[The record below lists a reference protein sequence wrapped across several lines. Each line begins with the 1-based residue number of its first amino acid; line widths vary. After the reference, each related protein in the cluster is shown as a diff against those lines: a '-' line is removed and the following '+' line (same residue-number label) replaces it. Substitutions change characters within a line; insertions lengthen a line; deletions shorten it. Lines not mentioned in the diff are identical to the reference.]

1 MCDLLKGE
9 EKIKAK
15 NTPNQV
21 EIMTF
26 SNRAKTHKTYLMI
39 LNNRSWIILLILS
52 LMMVASCTPHRK
64 IVYLQRE
71 AELADTIFFTRTD
84 YVIQSGDILHINIL
98 TLDEKSYAMFNADRS
113 GQQRTTQAGGGG
125 IGNVQMFLYG
135 YNVNENGYVK
145 VPVVGDVKVA
155 GKTLQEATKHIEAK
169 VEEYLIGAT
178 VIVKLVNFSITVIG
192 EVGRP
197 GKYYIYD
204 NRVNILDIIAVA
216 GDLTDFGNRNI
227 VIVRQSTEGATFGS
241 ININNASSIASEF
254 FYLQPNDIVYVEP
267 FKLKRLGINQFPF
280 SLVFSTISFALFL
293 ITYFGN

>member
-1 MCDLLKGE
+1 MNMFMIVNRKAQIKNPFLMNT
-9 EKIKAK
+9 KIK
-15 NTPNQV
+15 TWMPV
-21 EIMTF
+21 
-26 SNRAKTHKTYLMI
+26 MI
-39 LNNRSWIILLILS
+39 IA
-52 LMMVASCTPHRK
+52 LMMAASCTPHRK

-71 AELADTIFFTRTD
+71 AEMADTIFFTKTD
-84 YVIQSGDILHINIL
+84 YQIQPGDILHIHIL
-98 TLDEKSYAMFNADRS
+98 TLDEKSYAMFNADRT

-135 YNVNENGYVK
+135 YNVDQNGHVK
-145 VPVVGDVKVA
+145 IPVVGDVQVA
-155 GKTLQEATKHIEAK
+155 GLTLQEATQHIENQ

-204 NRVNILDIIAVA
+204 NRVNIMDVIAVA

-227 VIVRQSTEGATFGS
+227 IIVRQSAEGATFGT
-241 ININNASSIASEF
+241 INVNNASAIASEYY
-254 FYLQPNDIVYVEP
+254 YLQPNDIVYVEP
-267 FKLKRLGINQFPF
+267 FRLKRLGISQFPF
-280 SLVFSTISFALFL
+280 SLVFSTVSFALFL